1 MRIENKREEKKFRE
15 RKKDVKKKLKT
26 LERKERKE
34 NDDSKIAQQKEKVND
49 VKK

>member
-34 NDDSKIAQQKEKVND
+34 NDDSKIAQ
-49 VKK
+49 